1 MKQTLTI
8 LLIFGFC
15 STYSQNLPKTA
26 NKMLKSEFGS
36 TSLSISA
43 IDTALI
49 PSKPKHLQGA
59 WRVEQSGKDTVYLL
73 LAEGKGRTEPFR
85 FFALLKADGSVLRV
99 QVFEYNSTH
108 GIQVTSTGWQSKLR
122 VNANESLVYGKNV
135 DAITGATISAK
146 SLISTLEEV
155 RKHIVANLDFWS
167 KPPE

>member
-8 LLIFGFC
+8 LLIFWFS

-26 NKMLKSEFGS
+26 SKLLKSEFGL
-36 TSLSISA
+36 TSLSVSA

-49 PSKPKHLQGA
+49 PSKPKQLQGA
-59 WRVEQSGKDTVYLL
+59 WRVEQLGKETAYLL
-73 LAEGKGRTEPFR
+73 LADGKGRTEPFR
-85 FFALLKADGSVLRV
+85 FYALLKADGSVLRV

-108 GIQVTSTGWQSKLR
+108 GIQVTSTGWLNKLR
-122 VNANESLVYGKNV
+122 VNANESLEYGRNV
-135 DAITGATISAK
+135 DAITGATISAR

-155 RKHIVANLDFWS
+155 RKHIVANLDIWS